1 MKHEFLALYI
11 REKKN
16 NTGGRGVQ
24 FAIIEK
30 QDSGHLYR
38 EGKREREGGEKVGG
52 RDNRDS
58 TNAAPRIFV
67 DIEL

>member
-1 MKHEFLALYI
+1 MDVYI
-11 REKKN
+11 E
-16 NTGGRGVQ
+16 RG
-24 FAIIEK
+24 
-30 QDSGHLYR
+30 
-38 EGKREREGGEKVGG
+38 REREGGEKVGG